1 MVSVIPPAWKGK
13 IMNALWRRTLAALA
27 VAGAVFAITAPAAAA
42 RPVTVVPHACPAGTN
57 WDNATH
63 TCV

>member
-1 MVSVIPPAWKGK
+1 MS
-13 IMNALWRRTLAALA
+13 ALWRRTLAALA
-27 VAGAVFAITAPAAAA
+27 VAGAVFAVTAPAAAA
-42 RPVTVVPHACPAGTN
+42 RPVTVVPHDCPAGTN